1 MLSPGEVEAPA
12 RCFTVAEHIN
22 AAYTL
27 SQQLRTGL
35 NLGWTLMQQEN
46 TTDSGEL
53 LAQFHARLSEAGL
66 KSTRQ
71 RDAIFL
77 TFFRLNKHI
86 SVDELLAV
94 VREDAPHIGYATVY
108 RTLKVLVEHGFAE
121 PRQFDDGQT
130 RFDPRADNEEEH
142 DHLIC
147 VDCRRVIEFDDATVM
162 ARLGQI
168 VTELGEFSL
177 TRRKLELYA
186 RCEKAACEYR
196 PKSTSG
202 RGSE

>member
-1 MLSPGEVEAPA
+1 MHHQEAA
-12 RCFTVAEHIN
+12 NI
-22 AAYTL
+22 
-27 SQQLRTGL
+27 G
-35 NLGWTLMQQEN
+35 
-46 TTDSGEL
+46 DL
-53 LAQFHARLSEAGL
+53 LKQFHERLSEAGL

-71 RDAIFL
+71 RDTIFQ

-86 SVDELLAV
+86 SVDELLTE
-94 VREDAPHIGYATVY
+94 VRLEAPHIGYATVY
-108 RTLKVLVEHGFAE
+108 RTLKLLVGHGFAE

-130 RFDPRADNEEEH
+130 RFDPLQADEEEH

-168 VTELGEFSL
+168 VEELGTFTL

-186 RCEKAACEYR
+186 RCEDKACAYR
-196 PKSTSG
+196 P
-202 RGSE
+202 E

>member
-1 MLSPGEVEAPA
+1 
-12 RCFTVAEHIN
+12 
-22 AAYTL
+22 
-27 SQQLRTGL
+27 
-35 NLGWTLMQQEN
+35 MQHEN
-46 TTDSGEL
+46 SADSHEL

-71 RDAIFL
+71 RDSIFL

-86 SVDELLAV
+86 SVDELLAE
-94 VREDAPHIGYATVY
+94 VRIDAPHIGYATVY
-108 RTLKVLVEHGFAE
+108 RTLKLLVEHGFAE

-130 RFDPRADNEEEH
+130 RFDPRWPDEEEH

-168 VTELGEFSL
+168 VSELGAFTL
-177 TRRKLELYA
+177 TRRKIELYA
-186 RCEKAACEYR
+186 RCDDGMCAYR
-196 PKSTSG
+196 KNSREG
-202 RGSE
+202 QREQK